1 MFFSEIYYK
10 SYYKI
15 KTMSNE
21 YAANLAEQQQ
31 KQQLEENRYDPL
43 IIRNQLQ
50 DQGYK
55 FLKSHK
61 FYDNEYFNFVTP
73 MENHIPHPGNKVQ
86 YKFLE
91 GHDSITIFNNEGS
104 LSEVDNMID
113 DPKEQIENYL
123 SLTCYLHLEQRV
135 DYAKWVGQQVG

>member
-15 KTMSNE
+15 NTMSND
-21 YAANLAEQQQ
+21 YAANLAEQQ
-31 KQQLEENRYDPL
+31 LEGNRYDPL

-61 FYDNEYFNFVTP
+61 FYDNEYFNFFTP
-73 MENHIPHPGNKVQ
+73 MENQIPHPCNKVQ

-113 DPKEQIENYL
+113 DPEEQIESYL
-123 SLTCYLHLEQRV
+123 SLTCCLHLEQRV